1 MIVRHLKRASLRL
14 LDNAATGRLLAK
26 VASSRCVILMLH
38 RFTSPNG
45 TSAGHDP
52 ARLHSLLDYFYRT
65 GIKCAALDEVVEP
78 LANGDY
84 SVLQHGPKVIFTVD
98 DGYSDFLEV
107 GMPVFGHFD
116 CPVTSFIV
124 PSVIDQQTW
133 FWWDQIDWIQTH
145 TRHSA
150 VTIDVGGADMRI
162 ECSDPLGRNKS
173 LNEMAERIRL
183 ITTAQRIAAIDR
195 LSSVAMV
202 PIPVA
207 APDQYRMAT
216 WQELRSVESSLVRIG
231 AHSMTHPILSRCDD
245 DQASREIIDSVARV
259 RDELVRPSGIFAYPV
274 GCPLCFGERE
284 IAIVRRA
291 GLLGALSSMPGYVTT
306 GSLDGRDDDWLW
318 RIPRLPY
325 EERPGSMARAAL
337 L

>member
-1 MIVRHLKRASLRL
+1 MVRRIKKAG
-14 LDNAATGRLLAK
+14 GRLLENK
-26 VASSRCVILMLH
+26 TIGRLLRTIASSRCVILMMH
-38 RFTSPNG
+38 RFASADG
-45 TSAGHDP
+45 TMSGHDP
-52 ARLHSLLDYFYRT
+52 ARLRQLLDYFRQT
-65 GIKCAALDEVVEP
+65 GIHVAALDDVVAS
-78 LANGDY
+78 LRNGDT
-84 SVLQHGPKVIFTVD
+84 SVLRRGPTVIFTVD
-98 DGYSDFLEV
+98 DGYADFVEV
-107 GMPVFGHFD
+107 AVPVFQEFD
-116 CPVTSFIV
+116 CPVTGFV
-124 PSVIDQQTW
+124 APGMIDQTSW

-207 APDQYRMAT
+207 APDEYRMAT

-306 GSLDGRDDDWLW
+306 GSLDGRDGDWLW